1 MNYLLF
7 VKSTESLSHPTLF
20 ERNSAH
26 YNLISHTCFSFS
38 VSNFVFSDNGRR
50 VIIVLNCSSLTFHK
64 CSAPP
69 PPEAVFFSEKKGA
82 KKRLSGPKINEFRP
96 WISQSSRFVEG
107 MWLITYLE
115 CTVSKFVETQYVI
128 LCVNSFSG
136 TENKGI
142 FPTWTSFFTWIIAQ
156 AGNIWESSYF

>member
-1 MNYLLF
+1 MMNYLLF

-82 KKRLSGPKINEFRP
+82 KNDYLGRKSMNLGPEYISKLKVCRRDVANNLFRLYSFKICR
-96 WISQSSRFVEG
+96 
-107 MWLITYLE
+107 
-115 CTVSKFVETQYVI
+115 
-128 LCVNSFSG
+128 NSICHIMC
-136 TENKGI
+136 E
-142 FPTWTSFFTWIIAQ
+142 
-156 AGNIWESSYF
+156 